1 MKWYNFET
9 LWSTLKEG
17 LRALLIENNIQF
29 EISGCGRG
37 WHFEIL
43 CGEKEVNLINDW
55 LDQNTIT
62 EVR

>member
-1 MKWYNFET
+1 MRWYNFET

-17 LRALLIENNIQF
+17 LRALLIEHGIKY
-29 EISGCGRG
+29 ELSGCGRG

-43 CGEKEVNLINDW
+43 CGKEEVQLINDW
-55 LDQNTIT
+55 LDQNTIK